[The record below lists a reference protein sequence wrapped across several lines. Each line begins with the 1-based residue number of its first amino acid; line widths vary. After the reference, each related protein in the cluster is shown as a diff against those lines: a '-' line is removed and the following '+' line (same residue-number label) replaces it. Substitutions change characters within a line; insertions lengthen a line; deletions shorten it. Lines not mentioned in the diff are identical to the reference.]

1 MIMMELVAL
10 TMVGTLLQSSYG
22 VWKPDVTAGDLK
34 IACVFNA
41 LFLTLAVADLYA
53 DIWTEAWA
61 VTESDLTP
69 VTAFIYT
76 YETR

>member
-1 MIMMELVAL
+1 MIMMELVARSSYD
-10 TMVGTLLQSSYG
+10 GRNTLADMQSSYG
-22 VWKPDVTAGDLK
+22 VWKPDVTAADLK

-61 VTESDLTP
+61 VTRAT
-69 VTAFIYT
+69 
-76 YETR
+76 

>member
-22 VWKPDVTAGDLK
+22 VWKPDVTAADLK

-61 VTESDLTP
+61 VTRAT
-69 VTAFIYT
+69 
-76 YETR
+76 